1 MENCRYSS
9 WPLSRVTSAALF
21 VPGVLVGL
29 TAITLAACGGGQGG
43 GDDSWLRASP
53 APAPALRIG
62 GTVAVGQ
69 ALAGVPVQARCA
81 AGGGSTV
88 SAADGRYQLAL
99 ADATLPCVLQ
109 ARAPGVGGGAPVL
122 LHSLAV
128 AGKEP
133 ATDAGVS
140 LLSNITPLTELV
152 LLRLARGP
160 AADFF
165 ADFAPPLAQRL
176 RPEALKAAQSDVSA
190 LLASTVDL
198 SGLPDLIATP
208 LRAATP
214 AQPGGGDAQDR
225 MLDEL
230 AAKLGPSRRA
240 ELQELLGSGR
250 AADGTDGPFL
260 PRLSIQ
266 PAQLSVLPGGQ
277 RLLMADINYP
287 PQMRYI
293 RQPVSWQLLDADGGQ
308 VHAISGVYEAP
319 SRPGVYR
326 VQAQRDDYPEVKATV
341 KITVAELAE
350 LDRQAFSGVQKPRQ
364 VLVRDASALDQLWA
378 EHRIAAPGHAP
389 SAPPPVDFE
398 REMVAGVFLGLSG
411 PSGCDG
417 VAITGL
423 RREAQRLRIE
433 YRHTAPPAGVI
444 CTTALSSPAH
454 LVRLAR
460 SDLPLD
466 FVRLP

>member
-43 GDDSWLRASP
+43 GEDSWLRVS
-53 APAPALRIG
+53 PAPALRIG

-99 ADATLPCVLQ
+99 AEATLPCVLQ
-109 ARAPGVGGGAPVL
+109 ARAPAVGGGGGAAVL

-128 AGKEP
+128 AGAEP
-133 ATDAGVS
+133 GELRV
-140 LLSNITPLTELV
+140 SNITPLTELV

-160 AADFF
+160 TADFF

-176 RPEALKAAQSDVSA
+176 QPEALKAAQSDVSA

-198 SGLPDLIATP
+198 SALPDLIATP

-214 AQPGGGDAQDR
+214 AQPGAGDAQDR

-293 RQPVSWQLLDADGGQ
+293 RQPVSWQLLDAEGGQ

-378 EHRIAAPGHAP
+378 EHRIAAPGNAP

-433 YRHTAPPAGVI
+433 YRHTAPAAGVI